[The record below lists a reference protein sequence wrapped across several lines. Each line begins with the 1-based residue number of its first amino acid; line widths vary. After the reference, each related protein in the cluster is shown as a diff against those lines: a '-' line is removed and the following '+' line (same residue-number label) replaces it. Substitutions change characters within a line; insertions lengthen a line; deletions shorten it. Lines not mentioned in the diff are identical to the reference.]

1 MRKLCQFLLGAA
13 INAGKDNQME
23 GGLEVEIGTELD
35 LKDEGMGVDLIDCML
50 DNDNTRVTAPT
61 R

>member
-13 INAGKDNQME
+13 INAGKDDQME

-35 LKDEGMGVDLIDCML
+35 LKEQGVGVDLLECML
-50 DNDNTRVTAPT
+50 NNECKGK
-61 R
+61 